1 MVLSAQVKYA
11 IRIYGCSCTVVP
23 EPENEVLPEE
33 ASAVPAEVFP
43 EPESLTP
50 AEPFPRFVPKAQIPA
65 AASRQSTDIV
75 TIAHI
80 FFIVVSLFCLG
91 SLLIFAPFPVYLQAE
106 ISTVKFPVWE
116 AKSSSPSESSF
127 PRGTSPGERP

>member
-1 MVLSAQVKYA
+1 M
-11 IRIYGCSCTVVP
+11 IRISGCSCTVVP
-23 EPENEVLPEE
+23 EPENEVPPEE

-43 EPESLTP
+43 EPEIFMP

-65 AASRQSTDIV
+65 AASRQREDIV
-75 TIAHI
+75 TMAHI
-80 FFIVVSLFCLG
+80 FFIVVSLFWLERI
-91 SLLIFAPFPVYLQAE
+91 LIFAPFPVYLQAE

-116 AKSSSPSESSF
+116 AKSSKPSGSSF